1 MDPIPIYDDT
11 NPIACTATAAEISV
25 RLDQVDRMRA
35 NLTGIERTPHGVLLH
50 FPDRDDID
58 AELRQFTVDE
68 QRCCEFWGFDIQ
80 RDAMGPHLR
89 WDGPPSVSQFFD
101 ELVEY
106 FQGDEPIAAFS
117 GLL

>member
-1 MDPIPIYDDT
+1 
-11 NPIACTATAAEISV
+11 
-25 RLDQVDRMRA
+25 
-35 NLTGIERTPHGVLLH
+35 VLLH

-80 RDAMGPHLR
+80 RDATGLHLR
-89 WDGPPSVSQFFD
+89 WDGPPSVNQFFD

-106 FQGDEPIAAFS
+106 FQGDEPITAFS